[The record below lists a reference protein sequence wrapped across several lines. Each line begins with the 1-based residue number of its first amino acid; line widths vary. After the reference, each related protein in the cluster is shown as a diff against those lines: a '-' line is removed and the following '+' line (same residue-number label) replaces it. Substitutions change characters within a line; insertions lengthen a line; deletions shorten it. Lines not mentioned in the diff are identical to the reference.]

1 MSKNDSRFQVK
12 FMSFMFKGKEIF
24 KPLNTGFIDDRV
36 SCIREYVANIYFYTK
51 DGHTIMI
58 DAGYNYDRL
67 AEKMQWLGINSKDIK
82 EILVTHQDTD
92 HVGAIEQGSDE
103 LFKDATIYIG
113 KVENEYL
120 EGRKHRKVFWG
131 LTTLPQVIIKNP
143 KILVEDG
150 QIFYI
155 GNVKIEAFLVPGH
168 TWGHLVYLVDD
179 CYLFT
184 GDTIW
189 LGADG
194 GYAFLNTLAEDRK
207 LQCKS
212 LQRLK
217 EILEKRNLQLKIITG
232 HTGWTDDFTF
242 TFAHIDEICNS
253 MRRKPKVHDPKAPY
267 DGFDESEDT
276 EENARSGYLA
286 QCYKAI

>member
-36 SCIREYVANIYFYTK
+36 SCIREYVANIYFYSK

-103 LFKDATIYIG
+103 LFRDATIYIG
-113 KVENEYL
+113 NVENEYL

-155 GNVKIEAFLVPGH
+155 GNIKIEAFLVPGH

-207 LQCKS
+207 LQCQS

-242 TFAHIDEICNS
+242 AFAHIDEICNS
-253 MRRKPKVHDPKAPY
+253 LKRKPKVHDPKAPY